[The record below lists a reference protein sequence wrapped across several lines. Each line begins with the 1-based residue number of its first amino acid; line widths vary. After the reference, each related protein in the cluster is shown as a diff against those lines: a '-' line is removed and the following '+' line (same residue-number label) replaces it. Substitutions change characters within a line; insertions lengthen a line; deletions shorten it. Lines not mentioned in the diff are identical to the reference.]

1 MIEER
6 MGMLDI
12 IKMQLIKSIEKT
24 DIFENVLEFNRLCN
38 ANQIIID
45 CDYDVLIPEL
55 YAVNTA
61 LEYLR
66 DGVGNGIWP
75 KEIKYDNIT
84 GIVAD
89 IKCRKSLLSNYRWK
103 KKTNNNIM

>member
-1 MIEER
+1 

-24 DIFENVLEFNRLCN
+24 DIFESVLKFNRFCN
-38 ANQIIID
+38 ANRIIID
-45 CDYDVLIPEL
+45 CDYDMLIPEL
-55 YAVNTA
+55 YTVNTA

-66 DGVGNGIWP
+66 DGVGNEIWP

-84 GIVAD
+84 SIVAD
-89 IKCRKSLLSNYRWK
+89 IKCRKLLLSNYRWK
-103 KKTNNNIM
+103 KKTNNNSM